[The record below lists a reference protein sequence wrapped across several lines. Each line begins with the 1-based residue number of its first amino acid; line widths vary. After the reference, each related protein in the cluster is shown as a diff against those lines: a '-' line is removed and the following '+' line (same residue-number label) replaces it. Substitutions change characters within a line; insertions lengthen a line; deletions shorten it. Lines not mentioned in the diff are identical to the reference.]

1 MVETENEAEAVPE
14 DFKTKK
20 ITYKDFTETWSGLLD
35 AAKMKV
41 CNNMIKILLSYGI
54 EKFM

>member
-20 ITYKDFTETWSGLLD
+20 ITYKDFMDTWSGLLD

-41 CNNMIKILLSYGI
+41 YNKIP
-54 EKFM
+54 